1 MPQTNSHSSST
12 KARASE
18 RSADSASVT
27 PSAAPSIS
35 AEAVAGRAYE
45 KFVARGCSHGCD
57 REDWLA
63 AEQELV
69 AEAGNGSH

>member
-1 MPQTNSHSSST
+1 MPQTNSHSPST
-12 KARASE
+12 KARAAE
-18 RSADSASVT
+18 RSAHTSSVMPT
-27 PSAAPSIS
+27 AAPSVS

>member
-1 MPQTNSHSSST
+1 MPQTHSHSSST

-18 RSADSASVT
+18 RFAHSASVT
-27 PSAAPSIS
+27 PAEESSVS

-63 AEQELV
+63 AEHELV